1 MPAPGEAL
9 IRVTRVAICREDLDA
24 AKAAVVPASR
34 ADASPVTLGSQF
46 VGLVEKVSPV
56 LSGTTSGWEPR
67 RIVGK
72 LVAVNPDIACGKCDL
87 CQRGL
92 ASHCRAR
99 ISLGLQRDGGLADL
113 VCVPISNLHVVPE
126 HVDDDRAVFAA
137 SVAAAAHTAMQLRV
151 EGRPYITVLGDGPVG
166 LLTAQVLARL
176 NASVRVLGRHEAKL
190 ELCAKWG
197 VKHRLVSESGLRADQ
212 DIVIDCTGTREG
224 LEAALKMVRPRG
236 KVLVKAVPTGAVD
249 IAPVVAG
256 EIELLGSRGGSIP
269 EALSL
274 IAREQVDVVSLISR
288 RFKLGRGDRS
298 DARRGL
304 GGDAAG
310 VGRAMRGRHEA
321 WGMSMGHEA
330 RGKYGRITLHFAT
343 SPSPLLSSSPW
354 RPPPAASS
362 RALCSIRLRA
372 AWLLCRC
379 SRRCRGTS
387 WSWLHHR
394 RATARHL
401 FTARA
406 APVASR

>member
-1 MPAPGEAL
+1 LVLEHRVNPPVPAPGEAL
-9 IRVTRVAICREDLDA
+9 IRVTRVAICREDLEEAKRVGTGNGPGAVPGA
-24 AKAAVVPASR
+24 AS
-34 ADASPVTLGSQF
+34 VTLGSQF

-99 ISLGLQRDGGLADL
+99 VSLGSQRDGGLADL
-113 VCVPISNLHVVPE
+113 VCVPLSNLHVVPE

-166 LLTAQVLARL
+166 LLTAQVLSRL
-176 NASVRVLGRHEAKL
+176 NASVRVLGKHEAKL

-197 VKHRLVSESGLRADQ
+197 VKHRLASEAGLRADQ
-212 DIVIDCTGTREG
+212 DVVIDCTGTREG

-288 RFKLGRGDRS
+288 RFKL
-298 DARRGL
+298 DAGIE
-304 GGDAAG
+304 
-310 VGRAMRGRHEA
+310 AMRA
-321 WGMSMGHEA
+321 
-330 RGKYGRITLHFAT
+330 
-343 SPSPLLSSSPW
+343 
-354 RPPPAASS
+354 AAS
-362 RALCSIRLRA
+362 AETLRV
-372 AWLLCRC
+372 LVE
-379 SRRCRGTS
+379 
-387 WSWLHHR
+387 
-394 RATARHL
+394 
-401 FTARA
+401 
-406 APVASR
+406 P

>member
-1 MPAPGEAL
+1 MTVGMRALRRSSSGSLVLEPRVNPPVPAPGEAL
-9 IRVTRVAICREDLDA
+9 IRVTRVAICREDLEE
-24 AKAAVVPASR
+24 AKRVGIPGAGAS
-34 ADASPVTLGSQF
+34 VTLGSQF

-72 LVAVNPDIACGKCDL
+72 LVAINPDIACGKCDL

-99 ISLGLQRDGGLADL
+99 VSLGAQRDGGLADL
-113 VCVPISNLHVVPE
+113 VCVPLSNLHVVPE

-166 LLTAQVLARL
+166 LLTAQVLSRL
-176 NASVRVLGRHEAKL
+176 NASVRVLGKHEAKL

-197 VKHRLVSESGLRADQ
+197 VKHRLTAEAGLRADQ
-212 DIVIDCTGTREG
+212 DIVVDCTGTREG

-288 RFKLGRGDRS
+288 RFKL
-298 DARRGL
+298 DAGIE
-304 GGDAAG
+304 
-310 VGRAMRGRHEA
+310 AMRA
-321 WGMSMGHEA
+321 
-330 RGKYGRITLHFAT
+330 
-343 SPSPLLSSSPW
+343 
-354 RPPPAASS
+354 AAS
-362 RALCSIRLRA
+362 AETLRV
-372 AWLLCRC
+372 LVE
-379 SRRCRGTS
+379 
-387 WSWLHHR
+387 
-394 RATARHL
+394 
-401 FTARA
+401 
-406 APVASR
+406 P